1 MPGTAQLVLA
11 GEWPLQSTARMVNAL
26 SVLAFCPSC
35 PTAVEARAL
44 VFSEG
49 FWVNAVYAVLPY
61 VVIGF
66 VVHKFV
72 KRLDQGAGHEEQR
85 DE

>member
-1 MPGTAQLVLA
+1 MALA
-11 GEWPLQSTARMVNAL
+11 GLSSMVNAL

-35 PTAVEARAL
+35 PTAIEARAL
-44 VFSEG
+44 VFSDG
-49 FWVNAVYAVLPY
+49 FWVNAAYAVLPFL
-61 VVIGF
+61 VAAF

-85 DE
+85 HE